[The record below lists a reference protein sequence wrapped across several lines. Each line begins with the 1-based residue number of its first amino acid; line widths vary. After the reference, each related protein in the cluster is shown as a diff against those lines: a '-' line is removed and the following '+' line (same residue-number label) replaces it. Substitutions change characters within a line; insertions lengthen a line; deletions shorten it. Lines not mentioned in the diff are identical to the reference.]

1 MNLHSLSSI
10 DYYNHHPL
18 RQWDYPIEQF
28 DQSLKKCTVLLLW
41 DERVVCGCALS
52 LSLFATV
59 WQNTMQVVENGFAP
73 SSDVWGPFGPLF
85 VVKSGLHSIT
95 ANGINSYLGCL
106 FSASLYTFYQVTPH
120 LERKFS
126 YSATSNY
133 FNSTT
138 TKCKW
143 KTLVNLLSTCQSPRC
158 LPIYP
163 HWANW
168 RALCSRGGEN
178 NLQMRSDLTWGRSQ
192 TCH

>member
-41 DERVVCGCALS
+41 DERVVCVDVPS

-126 YSATSNY
+126 YSASNY

-178 NLQMRSDLTWGRSQ
+178 NLQMRTDLTWGRSQ

>member
-10 DYYNHHPL
+10 DYVQPPSIETMRLPH
-18 RQWDYPIEQF
+18 RAIWPIAQKVYSA
-28 DQSLKKCTVLLLW
+28 SLMGW
-41 DERVVCGCALS
+41 ESSVCGCALS

-126 YSATSNY
+126 YSASNY

-178 NLQMRSDLTWGRSQ
+178 NLQMRTDLTWGHSQ

>member
-41 DERVVCGCALS
+41 DERVVCVDVPS
-52 LSLFATV
+52 LSLLATV

-126 YSATSNY
+126 YSASNY

-178 NLQMRSDLTWGRSQ
+178 NLQMRTDLTWGRSQ